1 MKGKTEKRINSLLY
15 LLIIHNYIFPVV
27 MHMYNFLGVVLK
39 PENDTYLEI
48 KRYSPIII
56 YCTEFLFITRSVTVR
71 VLIIKSHFSI
81 FVYSC

>member
-1 MKGKTEKRINSLLY
+1 MKGKTEKRINSFLY

-48 KRYSPIII
+48 KRYSPIPLVII
-56 YCTEFLFITRSVTVR
+56 QCTEF
-71 VLIIKSHFSI
+71 
-81 FVYSC
+81 